1 MTESQEAQVS
11 EAQIA
16 VHWREEEYIYPPES
30 FIAQA
35 NAADPAIFDRF
46 AEDRF
51 PDCFTEYADLLSW
64 DKKWDTILDTSNPPY
79 WKWFTGGRLNA
90 SYNCVDRHVAAHGN
104 KAALIWVP
112 EPESADHV
120 AVTYRDLRTGSDN
133 ADRLLHHHHRPA
145 ADRTGAASAGGG
157 PADA

>member
-30 FIAQA
+30 FVARA

-51 PDCFTEYADLLSW
+51 PDCFTEYADMLSW
-64 DKKWDTILDTSNPPY
+64 DKKWDTVLDTSNPPY
-79 WKWFTGGRLNA
+79 WKWFTGAGLTPSITA
-90 SYNCVDRHVAAHGN
+90 LAGTVGPTGN
-104 KAALIWVP
+104 RPPL
-112 EPESADHV
+112 
-120 AVTYRDLRTGSDN
+120 TG
-133 ADRLLHHHHRPA
+133 
-145 ADRTGAASAGGG
+145 
-157 PADA
+157 